1 MSFHINPEFA
11 AQWAEGDDAKKLL
24 MEVGEKVA
32 AKARELAPVKTGAY
46 RDSIVVDS
54 PGARVAGVPVGA
66 TGARTSYRVVAADN
80 KAGWI
85 EFGTGGQAPTPAYAP
100 LRRAAEASG
109 LKLEARRAK

>member
-11 AQWAEGDDAKKLL
+11 AKWAEGDDAKRLL
-24 MEVGEKVA
+24 MELGEKVA

-46 RDSIVVDS
+46 HDSIVVDS

-66 TGARTSYRVVAADN
+66 TGARTSYRVVATDH
-80 KAGWI
+80 KSGWI
-85 EFGTGGQAPTPAYAP
+85 EFGTKDTPTFAP

-109 LKLEARRAK
+109 LTLEARRAK